1 MLQDGPRKL
10 NLASLGALLGSFW
23 TQLGPTWPQL
33 GPILAPTWPNLA
45 RLGRSW
51 RQLGSILA
59 LQVAPAGA
67 QDPQLAPKCSKTAL
81 GSSTWPLLGPSWG
94 HLGPHLAQL
103 GPNLAP
109 SWPQLAQLGAS
120 WPLLAPTCK
129 DHISEEIGLIVRV
142 SWALPAG
149 LGGCAKRKQFLI
161 FMVF

>member
-67 QDPQLAPKCSKTAL
+67 QDPQKPPKSEREPAREAPKTAQDH
-81 GSSTWPLLGPSWG
+81 P
-94 HLGPHLAQL
+94 
-103 GPNLAP
+103 
-109 SWPQLAQLGAS
+109 
-120 WPLLAPTCK
+120 K
-129 DHISEEIGLIVRV
+129 DPISGEIGLIVRV
-142 SWALPAG
+142 PWALLDLSACSLPAG
-149 LGGCAKRKQFLI
+149 LGGCAKR
-161 FMVF
+161 